1 MKPSSYSA
9 LLVNILPAS
18 PIALPIRVAAKQK
31 GRGHLKN
38 VFMDDQGFPDQSDEF
53 DTLLHNIDGGT
64 ILRKLKH
71 PQPPIDVPNSQF
83 HFTFDQSIH
92 GAHLKEQLDLSH
104 LDPPTQLAVINLI
117 KKYWSVFDERGVW
130 VPV

>member
-1 MKPSSYSA
+1 MAPP
-9 LLVNILPAS
+9 VNILPAL

-31 GRGHLKN
+31 GGGCSKN

-71 PQPPIDVPNSQF
+71 PPPPIGVLNSQF
-83 HFTFDQSIH
+83 HFTFDESIH
-92 GAHLKEQLDLSH
+92 GARLKKQLNLSH

-117 KKYWSVFDERGVW
+117 KTY
-130 VPV
+130 

>member
-9 LLVNILPAS
+9 PPVNILPAP

-31 GRGHLKN
+31 ERGRLKN
-38 VFMDDQGFPDQSDEF
+38 VFMDDRGFPDQLDEF

-71 PQPPIDVPNSQF
+71 PPPPIDVPDSRF
-83 HFTFDQSIH
+83 HFTFDESIH
-92 GAHLKEQLDLSH
+92 GAQLKEQLDLSH
-104 LDPPTQLAVINLI
+104 LDPPTQLTVINLI
-117 KKYWSVFDERGVW
+117 KKYWSVFDKRGVW